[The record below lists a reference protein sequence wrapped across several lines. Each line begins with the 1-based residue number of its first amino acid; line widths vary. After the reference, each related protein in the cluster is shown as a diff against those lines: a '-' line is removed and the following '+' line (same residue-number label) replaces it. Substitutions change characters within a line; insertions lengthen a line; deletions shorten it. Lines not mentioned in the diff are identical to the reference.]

1 MIAIFQPFQGVGD
14 FMFNSPIIDYLD
26 LYKFTIYRKDGNY
39 DCDKYNIDNPDMSL
53 YVDDNNII
61 ESINCHE
68 ECLYKG
74 RNLIGMTIEE
84 FISHTGEKYYGE
96 IDVLDYEDDGV
107 PQYVYEFDDIGL
119 QVWCKKNVIVTI
131 IASSEFIDEE
141 E

>member
-1 MIAIFQPFQGVGD
+1 MIAYFLPFRGIGD
-14 FMFNSPIIDYLD
+14 FMFNEPIASYINTFD
-26 LYKFTIYRKDGNY
+26 FTIYSKDGKY
-39 DCDKYNIDNPDMSL
+39 DCDKYTIDNPDISL
-53 YVDDNNII
+53 HVDDNNNI
-61 ESINCHE
+61 ESISCHE

-96 IDVLDYEDDGV
+96 VDRLDFEDDGV

-119 QVWCKKNVIVTI
+119 QVWCKNDVIITI
-131 IASSEFIDEE
+131 IASSEIDDEE